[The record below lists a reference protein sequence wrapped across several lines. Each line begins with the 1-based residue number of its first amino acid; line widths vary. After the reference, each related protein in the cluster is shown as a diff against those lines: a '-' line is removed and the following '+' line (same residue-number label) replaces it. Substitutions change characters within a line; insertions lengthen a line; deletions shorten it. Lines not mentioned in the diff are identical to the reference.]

1 MFDSGVGGLSVLR
14 AMHAAAPQSAFC
26 YIADSAHAPYGER
39 SASHVLERSML
50 IAGHLIACG
59 ARGIVVA
66 CNTATAIAI
75 QHLRERWPQLPIIGV
90 EPGLKPAVAAT
101 RNGRIGVMA
110 TPATLASERFA
121 RLRETQTGGTFVLA
135 QACPGLAHLIEQG
148 DLDSPALAH
157 AIERFCGPLRRAQ
170 VDTVV
175 LGCTHYPLIAE
186 RIQLALGAQVLLID
200 TAQAVARHAAQQF
213 RFARSETTLLE
224 KQTPGRPKCFSPP
237 RGADDV
243 CRRPGGALGDD
254 SGVRLLTT
262 GDAQALRKMAET
274 WLPFPVRV
282 QHTDIDQ
289 PAARAA

>member
-14 AMHAAAPQSAFC
+14 AMHAALPQSAFC

-50 IAGHLIACG
+50 IAAHLIACG
-59 ARGIVVA
+59 ACGIVVA

-75 QHLRERWPQLPIIGV
+75 HHLRERWPQLPIIGV

-121 RLRETQTGGTFVLA
+121 RLRETQASGVFVLA

-148 DLDSPALAH
+148 DLDSPALAQ
-157 AIERFCGPLRRAQ
+157 AVERFCGPLRRAQ

-213 RFARSETTLLE
+213 DTTL
-224 KQTPGRPKCFSPP
+224 RS
-237 RGADDV
+237 
-243 CRRPGGALGDD
+243 DD

>member
-75 QHLRERWPQLPIIGV
+75 HHLRERWPQLPIIGV

-121 RLRETQTGGTFVLA
+121 RLRETQAGGVFVLA

-148 DLDSPALAH
+148 DLDSPALAQ
-157 AIERFCGPLRRAQ
+157 AVERFCGPLRRAQ

-213 RFARSETTLLE
+213 DTTL
-224 KQTPGRPKCFSPP
+224 RS
-237 RGADDV
+237 
-243 CRRPGGALGDD
+243 DD

>member
-26 YIADSAHAPYGER
+26 YVADSAHAPYGER

-50 IAGHLIACG
+50 IAGHLIAGG

-75 QHLRERWPQLPIIGV
+75 HRLRERWPQVPIIGV
-90 EPGLKPAVAAT
+90 EPGLKPAVAAS

-110 TPATLASERFA
+110 TPATLASQRFA
-121 RLRETQTGGTFVLA
+121 RLRETQAGGVFVLA

-157 AIERFCGPLRRAQ
+157 AVERFCGPLRRAQ

-186 RIQLALGAQVLLID
+186 RIQIALGAQVLLID

-213 RFARSETTLLE
+213 AFAPSETML
-224 KQTPGRPKCFSPP
+224 RS
-237 RGADDV
+237 DN
-243 CRRPGGALGDD
+243 